1 MLPFPFVARWLS
13 YRIGDVCEKHIKAK
27 NLPLTKIPL
36 SRPDVNME
44 TVEENLKAE
53 NEASGQQIIAHP
65 SFGEAFKFWLKL
77 GFISFGG
84 PAGQISIMHH
94 ELVEQKKWIR
104 NDRFL
109 NALNYCMLLP
119 GPEAQQLAVYIGW
132 LLHRLPGGVVAGAFF
147 VIPSIFILFAL
158 SYTYAAF
165 GTIAWVASV
174 FNGLKAAVMAIV
186 VSAVI
191 KIGKKALKNGV
202 MVAIAALSFIAIFF
216 LKIPFPLIVLGAGL
230 LGLVGRYA
238 LPAKFDVIRAKD
250 AGDFDAGYVQ
260 ICEDPEVCHINPSTR
275 RNVVLVTVFVLLWL
289 VPLAALYGL
298 LSQRVFYTEALFFT
312 KAAFLTFG
320 GAYAVLAYIA
330 QAGVEQYAWLTGPQM
345 IDGLGLAETTPGPLI
360 MVVQFVGFMAGWNH
374 SAGWSPVVGGMV
386 GSLVATYFTFLPC
399 FLFIF
404 LGGPYIEKFRD
415 NATLS
420 AALSSIT
427 AAVVGVVLNLAVW
440 FGLQV
445 LMPAAGGFNW
455 FAAAIGVAAFVSIQW
470 FKVGIMAVIAAAGL
484 IGFIWYQLI
493 R

>member
-1 MLPFPFVARWLS
+1 M
-13 YRIGDVCEKHIKAK
+13 K
-27 NLPLTKIPL
+27 
-36 SRPDVNME
+36 VN
-44 TVEENLKAE
+44 TVEADLKV
-53 NEASGQQIIAHP
+53 AHEERNQLTTP
-65 SFGEAFKFWLKL
+65 HPTFGEAFRFWLKL

-94 ELVEQKKWIR
+94 ELVDQKKWVS
-104 NDRFL
+104 NERFL

-119 GPEAQQLAVYIGW
+119 GPEAQQLATYIGW
-132 LLHRLPGGVVAGAFF
+132 LLHRLPGGIVAGAFF

-158 SYTYAAF
+158 SYTYAAY
-165 GTIAWVASV
+165 GAVPWVASV
-174 FNGLKAAVMAIV
+174 FSGLKAAIMAVV

-202 MVAIAALSFIAIFF
+202 MIGIAAISFIAIYF
-216 LKIPFPLIVLGAGL
+216 LKIPFPVIVLGAGV
-230 LGLVGRYA
+230 LGLFGSHV
-238 LPAKFDVIRAKD
+238 LPAKFAVMKGKD
-250 AGDFDAGYVQ
+250 TGDFDAGYVQ
-260 ICEDPEVCHINPSTR
+260 ICEDPVVCHINPSTR
-275 RNVVLVTVFVLLWL
+275 RNILLIAVFVLLWL
-289 VPLAALYGL
+289 APVLMLFAFLPN
-298 LSQRVFYTEALFFT
+298 RVFYIEALFFT

-360 MVVQFVGFMAGWNH
+360 MVVQFVGFMAGWNY
-374 SAGWSPVVGGMV
+374 SGSWSPAVGGLI

-404 LGGPYIEKFRD
+404 LGGPYIEKFRE
-415 NATLS
+415 NAKLS

-445 LMPAAGGFNW
+445 LIPGDGSFNW
-455 FAAAIGVAAFVSIQW
+455 FAAVIGLAAFVSIQW
-470 FKVGIMAVIAAAGL
+470 FKVGMIPVITASGV
-484 IGFIWYQLI
+484 IGFIWHQI
-493 R
+493 I

>member
-1 MLPFPFVARWLS
+1 MNPIEANW
-13 YRIGDVCEKHIKAK
+13 
-27 NLPLTKIPL
+27 KIDNKESNPHAI
-36 SRPDVNME
+36 P
-44 TVEENLKAE
+44 
-53 NEASGQQIIAHP
+53 HP
-65 SFGEAFKFWLKL
+65 TFGEAFRFWVKL

-94 ELVEQKKWIR
+94 ELVDRKKWVS
-104 NDRFL
+104 NERFL

-119 GPEAQQLAVYIGW
+119 GPEAQQLATYIGW
-132 LLHRLPGGVVAGAFF
+132 LLHRLPGGIIAGALF

-165 GTIAWVASV
+165 GTIPWVVSV
-174 FNGLKAAVMAIV
+174 FIGLKAAIMAIV
-186 VSAVI
+186 LSAVI

-202 MVAIAALSFIAIFF
+202 MVGIAALSFISIFF

-238 LPAKFDVIRAKD
+238 LPEKFDVIKGKD
-250 AGDFDAGYVQ
+250 TRDFDAGYVQ
-260 ICEDPEVCHINPSTR
+260 ICEDPEVCHINPSTK
-275 RNVVLVTVFVLLWL
+275 RNIVLVTVFVLLWL
-289 VPLAALYGL
+289 APVMM
-298 LSQRVFYTEALFFT
+298 LSVFLPHRVFYTEALFFT

-330 QAGVEQYAWLTGPQM
+330 QAGVVQYAWLTGPQM

-399 FLFIF
+399 FLFVF
-404 LGGPYIEKFRD
+404 LGGPYVEKFRD

-455 FAAAIGVAAFVSIQW
+455 FAAVIGLAAFASIQW
-470 FKVGIMAVIAAAGL
+470 FKVGILAVIAAAGA
-484 IGFIWYQLI
+484 IGFILYQVIL
-493 R
+493 

>member
-1 MLPFPFVARWLS
+1 MNP
-13 YRIGDVCEKHIKAK
+13 
-27 NLPLTKIPL
+27 
-36 SRPDVNME
+36 
-44 TVEENLKAE
+44 VEANRQADNLKS
-53 NEASGQQIIAHP
+53 NQPVIPHP
-65 SFGEAFKFWLKL
+65 TFGAAFRFWVKL

-84 PAGQISIMHH
+84 PAGQIAIMHH
-94 ELVEQKKWIR
+94 ELVGQKKWVS
-104 NDRFL
+104 NERFL

-119 GPEAQQLAVYIGW
+119 GPEAQQLATYIGW
-132 LLHRLPGGVVAGAFF
+132 LLHRLPGGIVAGAFF

-165 GTIAWVASV
+165 GTVPWVASV
-174 FNGLKAAVMAIV
+174 FGGLKAAIMAIV

-191 KIGKKALKNGV
+191 KIGKKALKNSI
-202 MVAIAALSFIAIFF
+202 MVGIAALSFVAIFF
-216 LKIPFPLIVLGAGL
+216 MRIPFPLIVLGAGL

-238 LPAKFDVIRAKD
+238 LPAKFDVIKGKSTR
-250 AGDFDAGYVQ
+250 DFDAGYVQ
-260 ICEDPEVCHINPSTR
+260 ICEDPEVCHINPSTA
-275 RNVVLVTVFVLLWL
+275 RNILLVAVFVLLWL
-289 VPLAALYGL
+289 APVIMLYVFL
-298 LSQRVFYTEALFFT
+298 PHRVFYSEALFFT

-330 QAGVEQYAWLTGPQM
+330 QAGVQQYAWLTGPQM

-374 SAGWSPVVGGMV
+374 AAGWSPVVGGMV

-415 NATLS
+415 NTTLS

-445 LMPAAGGFNW
+445 LMPGDGGFNG
-455 FAAAIGVAAFVSIQW
+455 FAAVIGLAAFISIQW
-470 FKVGIMAVIAAAGL
+470 FKLGMTTIIAAAGV
-484 IGFIWYQLI
+484 IGFFWFQIIQ
-493 R
+493 

>member
-1 MLPFPFVARWLS
+1 MTPVEANLQIDR
-13 YRIGDVCEKHIKAK
+13 EKS
-27 NLPLTKIPL
+27 NPLTIP
-36 SRPDVNME
+36 
-44 TVEENLKAE
+44 
-53 NEASGQQIIAHP
+53 HP
-65 SFGEAFKFWLKL
+65 GFGEALRFWVKL

-94 ELVEQKKWIR
+94 ELVEQKKWVS
-104 NDRFL
+104 NERFL

-119 GPEAQQLAVYIGW
+119 GPEAQQLATYIGW
-132 LLHRLPGGVVAGAFF
+132 LLHRLPGGIVAGAFF

-165 GTIAWVASV
+165 GAIPWVASV
-174 FNGLKAAVMAIV
+174 FGGLKAAIMAIV

-202 MVAIAALSFIAIFF
+202 MVGIAALSFVAIFF
-216 LKIPFPLIVLGAGL
+216 LKIPFPLIVFGAGL
-230 LGLVGRYA
+230 FGLAGRYA
-238 LPAKFDVIRAKD
+238 LPAKFDVIKGKN

-260 ICEDPEVCHINPSTR
+260 ICENPEVCHINPSGR
-275 RNVVLVTVFVLLWL
+275 RNILLVAVFLMLWL
-289 VPLAALYGL
+289 APLIVLYVL
-298 LSQRVFYTEALFFT
+298 MPNRVFYSEALFFT

-374 SAGWSPVVGGMV
+374 SGDWNPVVGGMV

-445 LMPAAGGFNW
+445 LLPGGGGFNW
-455 FAAAIGVAAFVSIQW
+455 FAAVIGLAAFISIQW
-470 FKVGIMAVIAAAGL
+470 FKLGMIAAIAAAGV
-484 IGFIWYQLI
+484 IGFIWYQIIL
-493 R
+493 

>member
-1 MLPFPFVARWLS
+1 MRTNPAETHLKSARE
-13 YRIGDVCEKHIKAK
+13 EKPQTA
-27 NLPLTKIPL
+27 
-36 SRPDVNME
+36 
-44 TVEENLKAE
+44 
-53 NEASGQQIIAHP
+53 IAHP
-65 SFGEAFKFWLKL
+65 SFSKAFKFWVKL
-77 GFISFGG
+77 GLISFGG

-94 ELVEQKKWIR
+94 ELVDQKKWVS
-104 NDRFL
+104 NERFL

-132 LLHRLPGGVVAGAFF
+132 LLHRLPGGIVAGAFF

-165 GTIAWVASV
+165 GTIPWVASV
-174 FNGLKAAVMAIV
+174 FSGLKVAIMAIV

-191 KIGKKALKNGV
+191 KLGKKALKNGI
-202 MVAIAALSFIAIFF
+202 MVAIAALAFIAIFF
-216 LKIPFPLIVLGAGL
+216 LRIPFPLIVLGAGL

-238 LPAKFDVIRAKD
+238 LPAKFDVIKGKD
-250 AGDFDAGYVQ
+250 ARDFDAGYVQ
-260 ICEDPEVCHINPSTR
+260 ICEDPQVCHINPSAG
-275 RNVVLVTVFVLLWL
+275 RNFVLVAVFALLWL
-289 VPLAALYGL
+289 VPVGALYAFL
-298 LSQRVFYTEALFFT
+298 PQRVFYTEALFFT

-374 SAGWSPVVGGMV
+374 ATGWNPIFGGLV

-399 FLFIF
+399 FLFIY

-445 LMPAAGGFNW
+445 LMPADDGFNW
-455 FAAAIGVAAFVSIQW
+455 FAAVIGVAVFASIQW
-470 FKVGIMAVIAAAGL
+470 FKAGIVTVIAATGA
-484 IGFIWYQLI
+484 IGFIWHQLI
-493 R
+493 L

>member
-1 MLPFPFVARWLS
+1 MNPFEANRQPDNPESNPHAIPHPTF
-13 YRIGDVCEKHIKAK
+13 KA
-27 NLPLTKIPL
+27 
-36 SRPDVNME
+36 
-44 TVEENLKAE
+44 
-53 NEASGQQIIAHP
+53 
-65 SFGEAFKFWLKL
+65 AFRFWVKL

-94 ELVEQKKWIR
+94 ELVDRKKWVS
-104 NDRFL
+104 NQRFL

-119 GPEAQQLAVYIGW
+119 GPEAQQLATYIGW
-132 LLHRLPGGVVAGAFF
+132 LLHRLPGGIAAGAFF

-165 GTIAWVASV
+165 GTIPWVASV
-174 FNGLKAAVMAIV
+174 FNGLKAAIMAIV

-191 KIGKKALKNGV
+191 KIGKKALKNGI

-238 LPAKFDVIRAKD
+238 LPAKFDVIKGKD
-250 AGDFDAGYVQ
+250 ARDFDAGYVQ
-260 ICEDPEVCHINPSTR
+260 ICEDPEVCHINPSIK
-275 RNVVLVTVFVLLWL
+275 RNIVLITVFVLLWL
-289 VPLAALYGL
+289 APVMMLHVFLPY
-298 LSQRVFYTEALFFT
+298 RVFYTEALFFT

-374 SAGWSPVVGGMV
+374 SAGWSPVVAGMV

-399 FLFIF
+399 FLFVF

-445 LMPAAGGFNW
+445 LMPATAGFNW
-455 FAAAIGVAAFVSIQW
+455 FAAVIGLAVFISIQW
-470 FKVGIMAVIAAAGL
+470 FKVGIMTAIAAAG
-484 IGFIWYQLI
+484 IFGFIWHQLI
-493 R
+493 L

>member
-1 MLPFPFVARWLS
+1 MNREIVA
-13 YRIGDVCEKHIKAK
+13 
-27 NLPLTKIPL
+27 
-36 SRPDVNME
+36 
-44 TVEENLKAE
+44 ENLKVE
-53 NEASGQQIIAHP
+53 TEESGQLVIAHP
-65 SFGEAFKFWLKL
+65 SFGVAFKFWVKL
-77 GFISFGG
+77 GLISFGG

-94 ELVEQKKWIR
+94 ELVDQKKWVS
-104 NDRFL
+104 NERFL

-132 LLHRLPGGVVAGAFF
+132 LLHRLPGGIVAGAFF

-165 GTIAWVASV
+165 GTIPWVASV
-174 FNGLKAAVMAIV
+174 FNGLKAAIIAIV

-191 KIGKKALKNGV
+191 KIGKKALKNGI

-216 LKIPFPLIVLGAGL
+216 LRIPFPMIVLGAGL

-238 LPAKFDVIRAKD
+238 LPAKFDVIKGKD
-250 AGDFDAGYVQ
+250 ARDFDAGYVQ
-260 ICEDPEVCHINPSTR
+260 ICEDPQVCHINPSTG
-275 RNVVLVTVFVLLWL
+275 RNIALVAVFALLWL
-289 VPLAALYGL
+289 VPVGALYAL
-298 LSQRVFYTEALFFT
+298 LPQRVFYTEALFFT

-374 SAGWSPVVGGMV
+374 AIGWNPILGGLV

-404 LGGPYIEKFRD
+404 LGGPYIEKLRG

-445 LMPAAGGFNW
+445 LMPADGGFNW
-455 FAAAIGVAAFVSIQW
+455 FAAVIGLAAFISIQW
-470 FKVGIMAVIAAAGL
+470 FKVGIMTVIAAAGG